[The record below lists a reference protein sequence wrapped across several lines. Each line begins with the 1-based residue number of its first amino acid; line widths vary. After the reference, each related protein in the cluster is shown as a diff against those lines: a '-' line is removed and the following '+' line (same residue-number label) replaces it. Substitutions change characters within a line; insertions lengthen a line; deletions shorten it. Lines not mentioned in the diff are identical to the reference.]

1 MSALRYLP
9 AGSLV
14 SRLPET
20 RHASG
25 DEWVRPVMATVL
37 TLLLLAIP
45 HHRLFIWLSDGQ
57 GVHYWKEAM
66 LAVGYLAYGWAVV
79 RRFRL
84 SRTELRAMLL
94 AAPFLIAVL
103 VRLGVGLI
111 RNEDAYLLFIGGGNL
126 GYYAPAF
133 LLPIYLL
140 QTSDEEPA
148 RQVERALYLI
158 LIATTLAAVLSVVD
172 NVTHFSGQFDFFGR
186 ERVEADLDYDSSIWR
201 SSATYQSPMILGL
214 ISGMGLL
221 VSLYFFVRRFRDRPR
236 STGKVIAFASLVLL
250 HLVGMYLT
258 FSRGPLVAVT
268 GGAVIIA
275 LLGSRGGLDWQGLA
289 ASWKK
294 YLVGAVGL
302 GLVVA
307 AVVLLLPEPLQAHL
321 GSIVDWSGDQNN
333 TTRLRRMA
341 MGVEKFRDAP
351 LIGKGLG
358 SAQPRLAHY
367 RFKELGREFFFT
379 NPESQIL
386 TWAVEGGLML
396 LLPALAIVGFMVHTS
411 FAMSS
416 APDRPDLRQ
425 LGVLFLG
432 LQGALYAEGL
442 IMPVLNSHTFQL
454 GFWVLF
460 GTLVYFRTA
469 LYSGRDGRTRTSR
482 TAARGTE
489 P

>member
-1 MSALRYLP
+1 MSASRYSP
-9 AGSLV
+9 AGSLA
-14 SRLPET
+14 SRLPE
-20 RHASG
+20 RRDASEG
-25 DEWVRPVMATVL
+25 ERLRPLVAGVL
-37 TLLLLAIP
+37 VLLLLGIP
-45 HHRLFIWLSDGQ
+45 HHRLFIWLSDAVL
-57 GVHYWKEAM
+57 VHYWKEAT
-66 LAVGYLAYGWAVV
+66 LAVGYLAYAWAVV
-79 RRFRL
+79 RSFRM
-84 SRTELRAMLL
+84 SRTELRAVLL
-94 AAPFLIAVL
+94 AAPFLLAVL
-103 VRLGVGLI
+103 VRLGVGLL
-111 RNEDAYLLFIGGGNL
+111 RGEDGYLLFVGGGNL

-140 QTSDEEPA
+140 ETSDEEPA
-148 RQVERALYLI
+148 RQVETALYLV
-158 LIATTLAAVLSVVD
+158 LIATALAAALSVVD

-214 ISGMGLL
+214 ISGTGLL
-221 VSLYFFVRRFRDRPR
+221 VSLHFFVRGFRESPRPA
-236 STGKVIAFASLVLL
+236 GELIGFGALALL
-250 HLVGMYLT
+250 HLGGMYLT

-268 GGAVIIA
+268 GGSVIIA
-275 LLGSRGGLDWQGLA
+275 VLGSRGGLDWRRLA

-294 YLVGAVGL
+294 ILVGALGVG
-302 GLVVA
+302 VVLA
-307 AVVLLLPEPLQAHL
+307 VVVLLLPDPLQAHL

-333 TTRLRRMA
+333 STRLRRMA
-341 MGVEKFRDAP
+341 MGWEKFRDAP

-367 RFKELGREFFFT
+367 RFEELGREFFFT

-396 LLPALAIVGFMVHTS
+396 LLPALAVVGFMIHTS
-411 FAMSS
+411 FALAS
-416 APDRPDLRQ
+416 APGRPDLRQ

-460 GTLVYFRTA
+460 GTLVYFRTELRRREDA
-469 LYSGRDGRTRTSR
+469 PDGS
-482 TAARGTE
+482 AATGAAGAV